1 MYYEKIQLEPG
12 ETVVAQTRRHWFIIF
27 MQLFS
32 LVMSA
37 LLPVILYWLITYSTK
52 DYLAV
57 NEVTGVYLPGLF
69 FLYTIWLMIIWI
81 GIFTIWTNYY
91 LDVLAITD
99 RRIILINQ
107 KGFFRRN
114 VSSFRLERLQDINVE
129 INGLIAT
136 LLDFGTIEAQTAGH
150 SEEEFRGVDL
160 PNPRELKSKIL
171 EAADNLMIT
180 TPGHLT
186 NDL

>member
-12 ETVVAQTRRHWFIIF
+12 ETILAQTRRHWFIIF

-32 LVMSA
+32 LLATA
-37 LLPVILYWLITYSTK
+37 LLPVILYFLVEYSIK
-52 DYLAV
+52 DYFTIA
-57 NEVTGVYLPGLF
+57 EVYFPGLL
-69 FLYTIWLMIIWI
+69 FLYTIWLMIIWVS
-81 GIFTIWTNYY
+81 IFTIWTNYY
-91 LDVLAITD
+91 LDVLTVTD

-129 INGLIAT
+129 INGIIAT

-150 SEEEFRGVDL
+150 SEQEFRGVDL

-171 EAADNLMIT
+171 EAADNLIAS
-180 TPGHLT
+180 TPTHLAS
-186 NDL
+186 DL